1 LKKNWLSTF
10 NLLEFHEVYM
20 HDTKYYLRPNVFI
33 EPLFNQWYAWPL
45 LIAPHTAAMNIA
57 NLHLNIMKSYVA
69 APQIHANAVKNP
81 ALLGGPFID
90 YNGGRVNEIRALI
103 TKTSKEQAH
112 MLEFADSVKRL
123 DQMLKSQAKGHSLE
137 PLYPGI
143 PENLKGYVELV
154 YDLNNNP
161 SIRYLEGLLYR
172 SKYYDPAL
180 QSLAVSLIESDDRA
194 FALSTPRLPDETK
207 FHWQIPFADEGI
219 DAFFALREEP
229 QTYSAISER
238 LQLDGSHEELFK
250 TFLTEQAPP
259 VRARYEGPGVR
270 LRYFGHACVL
280 LETKDVTIM
289 TDPALSYLYD
299 NGIDRFTF
307 ADVPPRID
315 HVLITHSHQDHV
327 MFETLLQLRHKI
339 GNVVIPRS
347 RGGSM
352 EDPSLRL
359 IFNHLGFSNVI
370 ELDEMQQL
378 DISGGSITGL
388 PFLGEHCDLNIGSKI
403 AHLIKLANKTF
414 LFAADSNNI
423 EPTLYRH
430 IYNTLGDIDVL
441 FLGMECDGAPMSWL
455 YGPLMLTTLDRAMDQ
470 SRRLSGSN
478 FEKGMAI
485 VEQFNCK
492 EVYVYAMGQEPWL
505 TYALSIKYTE
515 ESNPII
521 ASNKLVAACQAKG
534 IIAERLF
541 GQKESLYQD

>member
-1 LKKNWLSTF
+1 MEMN
-10 NLLEFHEVYM
+10 NG
-20 HDTKYYLRPNVFI
+20 KYYLRPNVFI

-90 YNGGRVNEIRALI
+90 YNGGRVSEIKSLI
-103 TKTSKEQAH
+103 SKTTKEQAH
-112 MLEFADSVKRL
+112 MMEFADSVKRL
-123 DQMLKSQAKGHSLE
+123 DQNLKSQAKGHSLE
-137 PLYPGI
+137 PLYPSV

-161 SIRYLEGLLYR
+161 SIRYLEGLLYK

-180 QSLAVSLIESDDRA
+180 QTLSVSLIEGDDRA
-194 FALSTPRLPDETK
+194 FALSTPRLLDEKK
-207 FHWQIPFADEGI
+207 FHWALPFDDERI
-219 DAFFALREEP
+219 DALFRLRDEP
-229 QTYSAISER
+229 QPYPAIVER
-238 LQLDGSHEELFK
+238 LGLEPQDEELFK
-250 TFLTEQAPP
+250 TFLTQEAPP
-259 VRARYEGPGVR
+259 PRARYDGPGIR

-280 LETKDVTIM
+280 LETSDVTIM
-289 TDPALSYLYD
+289 TDPTISYLYD

-307 ADVPPRID
+307 SDVPPRID
-315 HVLITHSHQDHV
+315 YVLITHSHQDHV
-327 MFETLLQLRHKI
+327 MFESLLQLRHRI
-339 GNVVIPRS
+339 GHVVVPRS

-352 EDPSLRL
+352 EDPSLKL
-359 IFNHLGFSNVI
+359 IFKHLGFSNVI
-370 ELDEMQQL
+370 EIDEMEQL
-378 DISGGSITGL
+378 EIPGGNITGL
-388 PFLGEHCDLNIGSKI
+388 PFLGEHSDLNIGSKM
-403 AHLIKLANKTF
+403 AHLIKLNQKTF

-430 IYNTLGDIDVL
+430 IYDTLGDIDIL

-455 YGPLMLTTLDRAMDQ
+455 YGPLLLTSLDRSMDQ

-478 FEKGMAI
+478 FEKGLAM
-485 VEQFNCK
+485 VNQFNCK

-505 TYALSIKYTE
+505 TYALSIKYTC

-521 ASNKLVAACQAKG
+521 ASNKLVEACHGKG
-534 IIAERLF
+534 ITAERLF
-541 GQKESLYQD
+541 GKRESVYLE